1 MTDSVQRGTGDT
13 APRTHGIHHVTAITS
28 DPRRTFAFYVGTLG
42 LRLVK
47 RTVNFDDPTSYHF
60 YFGDDVGTPGSLF
73 TVFAWP
79 QGRPGRVGAGQVG
92 ETAFAIPPAS
102 LGYWLDRLGAHH
114 VAHELPARRFA
125 GAPDGGETVVTF
137 TDPDGMRLALVTD
150 SRAAALPG
158 RAGTAGGDAVPA
170 EHALRGVFGVTLWV
184 EDAAGA
190 GALLEGTMG
199 LRRAVAEGATT
210 RFVADDATLGRV
222 VDVRDVQGF
231 WGAADGVGSVHHV
244 AFRVHDVAEEL
255 AMRAAV
261 TRLGLQATPVRD
273 RYYFES
279 IYFRAPGG
287 VLFELATDG
296 PGFTVDE
303 PREAL
308 GESLRLPPQ
317 FEAHRA
323 EIEATLPPI
332 DDAITAGATAEVHA

>member
-1 MTDSVQRGTGDT
+1 MTDSMQRDTGDT

-60 YFGDDVGTPGSLF
+60 YFGDEVGTPGSLF

-79 QGRPGRVGAGQVG
+79 QGRPGRLGAGQVA

-102 LGYWLDRLGAHH
+102 LGYWLDRLGARH
-114 VAHELPARRFA
+114 VVHELPARRFA

-150 SRAAALPG
+150 PRAATLRG
-158 RAGTAGGDAVPA
+158 RAGTGDDAVPA

-184 EDAAGA
+184 EDAEGA
-190 GALLEGTMG
+190 GALLEGAMG
-199 LRRAVAEGATT
+199 LRRAVTEGTTT

-255 AMRAAV
+255 AMREAV
-261 TRLGLQATPVRD
+261 GLLGLHATTVRD
-273 RYYFES
+273 RQYFES

-296 PGFTVDE
+296 PGFMIDE

-308 GESLRLPPQ
+308 GEALRLPPQ

-323 EIEATLPPI
+323 EIEATLPTI
-332 DDAITAGATAEVHA
+332 DDAVLAGPAEVRA

>member
-1 MTDSVQRGTGDT
+1 MTDSIRTGTPNG

-60 YFGDDVGTPGSLF
+60 YFGDEVGTPGSIF

-79 QGRPGRVGAGQVG
+79 QGRAGRVGAGQVG

-102 LGYWLDRLGAHH
+102 LGWWLDRLAARH

-150 SRAAALPG
+150 PRAAALPG
-158 RAGTAGGDAVPA
+158 RAGTGDDAVPA

-184 EDAAGA
+184 DDAAGA
-190 GALLEGTMG
+190 GALLDGTMG
-199 LRRAVAEGATT
+199 LRRAVTEGTTT

-244 AFRVHDVAEEL
+244 AFRVRDVAEEL
-255 AMRAAV
+255 AMREAV
-261 TRLGLQATPVRD
+261 TALGLGATTVRD

-279 IYFRAPGG
+279 VYFRAPGG

-296 PGFTVDE
+296 PGFTIDE
-303 PREAL
+303 PRESL

-317 FEAHRA
+317 FEPHRA

-332 DDAITAGATAEVHA
+332 DDAVPAGAAEVHA